1 MRANKKALSGAGTP
15 GRAAHDGMMHA
26 SLCNSSIPQKQE
38 KQESLFIRIPEMMEL
53 MDCSRS
59 TAQRCAASIN
69 ARLKAEGKF
78 TIAGRCNRK
87 AFYEAVGYET
97 GVKE

>member
-1 MRANKKALSGAGTP
+1 MRTRKEALPGAGTP
-15 GRAAHDGMMHA
+15 DRAVHDGTMQA
-26 SLCNSSIPQKQE
+26 NLCTLSIPQKQE

-69 ARLKAEGKF
+69 ARLKAAGKF
-78 TIAGRCNRK
+78 VIAGRCNRQ
-87 AFYEAVGYET
+87 AFYEAVDYT
-97 GVKE
+97 RKD